1 MKTYNSSI
9 DQLSLKRE
17 KSNFPKAKIITSS
30 DAAQYAR
37 QFYFDDLDI
46 YESMFLILLNNSNN
60 TIGFVKISQGGITG
74 TVVDVRIIAKY
85 AIETLATGIILVHN
99 HPSGNTTPSSAD
111 TKITAKVKQGLAL
124 LDVTLT
130 DHLIITSSSY
140 FSFADE
146 GLL

>member
-111 TKITAKVKQGLAL
+111 TIITAKVKQGLAL